1 MALLAEEVVSLPK
14 SVQEMSV
21 DGDEPTSHYIVK
33 DSFIGSADDPSPS
46 LCPFPILDI
55 SHFSSPSSSFPKTEV
70 DKELEKLKSAL
81 SSSGCFQAIGHGISS
96 SFLDKVRDVAKQ
108 FFALPETEKQKYA
121 RAVNESEGYGSDRIV
136 SDKQVL
142 DWSHRLTLR
151 VFPEDKRRF
160 NLWPENPN
168 DFRDIMDEY
177 ASRIK
182 VVTDVVFKAMAR
194 ALNLEE
200 NSFLNQFG
208 DRALMQARFN
218 FYPSCSRPDL
228 VLGVKPHT
236 DRSGI
241 TVLLQDR
248 EVEGLQVLV
257 DDKWVKV
264 PVIPHAL
271 VINLGDQMQIMSNGI
286 FESPMHRVVT
296 NSEKLR
302 ISVALFNEPEPENEI
317 GAVDGLVDE
326 NRPRTA
332 VQTTTGHN
340 SFACRTSS
348 QAAKHPH
355 CLTSNMAG
363 MPLSSDGVSLSKSIQ
378 EMSMNGDEP
387 PPEFYVKDSSF
398 RCTDYS
404 DLSASIS
411 VPVIDISLLPSS
423 KDELEK
429 LRQALCSGGCFQ
441 AVGHG
446 ISNSFIDKVREVA
459 KQFFGF
465 PQEEKQKYSRAVNE
479 VEGYGHDLIVSEK
492 QVLDWNSRLFLRV
505 FPEHQR
511 KLNLWPENP
520 NNFREVLHEYSIK
533 LKQMMDLLFQA
544 MAKSLNLEEKSFS
557 DQFGDNPVMQV
568 RFNFY
573 PPCSRP
579 DKVLGIKP
587 HSDRSGV
594 TVLLQDEE
602 VEGLQIVKDDRWST
616 VPVIPH
622 ALVVNLGDQ
631 MQIMSN
637 GIFKS
642 PMHRVVTNTD
652 KLRISVAMF
661 HEAEPDKEI
670 GPVEGLIDD
679 NRPRLYRNVKNYAS
693 FNYEC
698 FQKGKVALE
707 EVKFHA

>member
-1 MALLAEEVVSLPK
+1 MALLAEEVVSLSK

-21 DGDEPTSHYIVK
+21 DGDEPPSRYIVK
-33 DSFIGSADDPSPS
+33 DSFLGSADDPSPS

-70 DKELEKLKSAL
+70 DKVLQKLKSAL

-96 SFLDKVRDVAKQ
+96 SFVDKVRDVTKQ
-108 FFALPETEKQKYA
+108 LFALPETEKQKYA
-121 RAVNESEGYGSDRIV
+121 E
-136 SDKQVL
+136 QL
-142 DWSHRLTLR
+142 M
-151 VFPEDKRRF
+151 
-160 NLWPENPN
+160 NL
-168 DFRDIMDEY
+168 
-177 ASRIK
+177 K
-182 VVTDVVFKAMAR
+182 
-194 ALNLEE
+194 
-200 NSFLNQFG
+200 
-208 DRALMQARFN
+208 
-218 FYPSCSRPDL
+218 
-228 VLGVKPHT
+228 
-236 DRSGI
+236 
-241 TVLLQDR
+241 
-248 EVEGLQVLV
+248 
-257 DDKWVKV
+257 
-264 PVIPHAL
+264 
-271 VINLGDQMQIMSNGI
+271 IMSNGI
-286 FESPMHRVVT
+286 FKSPVHRVVT
-296 NSEKLR
+296 NLEKLR

-317 GAVDGLVDE
+317 RAVDGLVDE

-332 VQTTTGHN
+332 VQTTTGQN

-363 MPLSSDGVSLSKSIQ
+363 MALSSDGVSLSRSMQ

-398 RCTDYS
+398 THTDYS

-411 VPVIDISLLPSS
+411 VPVIDINLLLSS

-429 LRQALCSGGCFQ
+429 LRQALSSGGCFQ
-441 AVGHG
+441 AIGHG

-459 KQFFGF
+459 KQFFGL

-479 VEGYGHDLIVSEK
+479 VQGYGHDLIVSEK

-511 KLNLWPENP
+511 KLDLWPENP

-533 LKQMMDLLFQA
+533 VKHMMDLLFQA
-544 MAKSLNLEEKSFS
+544 MAKSLNLEENSFS
-557 DQFGDNPVMQV
+557 DQFGDNPI
-568 RFNFY
+568 
-573 PPCSRP
+573 
-579 DKVLGIKP
+579 L
-587 HSDRSGV
+587 
-594 TVLLQDEE
+594 
-602 VEGLQIVKDDRWST
+602 
-616 VPVIPH
+616 
-622 ALVVNLGDQ
+622 
-631 MQIMSN
+631 SN

-652 KLRISVAMF
+652 KLRISVALF
-661 HEAEPDKEI
+661 NEAEPDKEI

-698 FQKGKVALE
+698 FQNGKVALE

>member
-1 MALLAEEVVSLPK
+1 MALLAEEVVSLSK

-21 DGDEPTSHYIVK
+21 DGDEPPSRYIVK
-33 DSFIGSADDPSPS
+33 DSFLGSADDPSPY

-70 DKELEKLKSAL
+70 DKVLQKLKSAL

-96 SFLDKVRDVAKQ
+96 SFVDKVRDVTKQ

-142 DWSHRLTLR
+142 DWSHRLILR

-177 ASRIK
+177 ASKIK
-182 VVTDVVFKAMAR
+182 VVTD
-194 ALNLEE
+194 
-200 NSFLNQFG
+200 
-208 DRALMQARFN
+208 
-218 FYPSCSRPDL
+218 
-228 VLGVKPHT
+228 
-236 DRSGI
+236 
-241 TVLLQDR
+241 
-248 EVEGLQVLV
+248 
-257 DDKWVKV
+257 
-264 PVIPHAL
+264 
-271 VINLGDQMQIMSNGI
+271 IMSNGI
-286 FESPMHRVVT
+286 FKSPVHRVVT

-332 VQTTTGHN
+332 VQTTTGQN

-363 MPLSSDGVSLSKSIQ
+363 MPLSSDGVSLSRSIQ

-398 RCTDYS
+398 THTDYS

-411 VPVIDISLLPSS
+411 VPVIDISLLLSS

-429 LRQALCSGGCFQ
+429 LRQALSSGGCFQ
-441 AVGHG
+441 AIGHG
-446 ISNSFIDKVREVA
+446 ISNSFIDKVREIA
-459 KQFFGF
+459 KQFFGL

-492 QVLDWNSRLFLRV
+492 QVLDWNSRLFLR
-505 FPEHQR
+505 
-511 KLNLWPENP
+511 
-520 NNFREVLHEYSIK
+520 
-533 LKQMMDLLFQA
+533 
-544 MAKSLNLEEKSFS
+544 
-557 DQFGDNPVMQV
+557 
-568 RFNFY
+568 
-573 PPCSRP
+573 
-579 DKVLGIKP
+579 
-587 HSDRSGV
+587 
-594 TVLLQDEE
+594 
-602 VEGLQIVKDDRWST
+602 
-616 VPVIPH
+616 
-622 ALVVNLGDQ
+622 
-631 MQIMSN
+631 IMSN

-661 HEAEPDKEI
+661 NEAEPDKEI